1 MLENDVQLIRRV
13 LSGNDSA
20 FATLVERHQKGI
32 HALVWRKIGDF
43 HYAEEI
49 TQDTFI
55 QAYSKLTTLKDPNHF
70 SGWLYV
76 IASRLSLNWIQ
87 RHKPAM
93 QSLEDTPVE
102 EIEESSYK
110 HYMTEKHQKE
120 AAENRSEVVKEL
132 LETLPE
138 SERTVVTLHY
148 LGEMTAKEIGKYLG
162 VSVNTIKSRLR
173 RGRERLRESEP
184 LVREMLGG
192 VQLSTDLTARVMQ
205 EVADINLTPPPGT
218 GKPFIPWAALG
229 AATAVIVL
237 MLGVGNHYLAR
248 FQRPYSFEAHS
259 EPKVEIVEAPI
270 VLDFVSKPSTR
281 RQLGRTAAPGKN
293 SGTGAQISEVTLRA
307 NGQEDKLDFSTAQWT
322 QGYGPPGGMVRDIF
336 TTSQGN
342 VYAMSLT
349 GMYKLTS
356 DATAWTRVNA
366 AIPTDVLMP
375 TVEHRGTLYIVSTDK
390 IFASTDDGETWHP
403 FCTRP
408 TGRAVGFIIQ
418 AEQADRPQTIYLALR
433 DEGIFRS
440 TDAGMQWVPFND
452 GLLGERMTAMDA
464 VENTLFAG
472 TNHGLYRLDS
482 GRWEPLPIGTDA
494 VYSLMVFEKGLY
506 VGMGP
511 DLFHLSPIVLNKY
524 QNPFRRDPQHISS
537 LYYSAD
543 LGASWNDITPKNNLY
558 PMAAVPAGITVLAVG
573 ETLLAL
579 GATPFHSTDGG
590 KNWTNLGVDPMAFLH
605 HYIPSVAVNKKTFY
619 KVGAFGIH
627 RTTDAGESWEFFMN
641 GILGTRIRSLVA
653 FNNRLYAYNGHEV
666 FQSIDG
672 GVSWKT
678 IRMSGVQ
685 MMGKDE
691 TSEHKSK
698 LGHIIPNSTGAELLV
713 AGDILYLT
721 FNTVSDPQIF
731 GLSADSDMF
740 IRIQDIPTLDSEA
753 LPSELKKGSQETQ
766 STPLSE
772 ILSHS
777 IEAQMREDTLTINHD
792 VFYVEYKRGL
802 FKWKLGD
809 PQWTYTGLV
818 DTGEVHD
825 DDWTKGF
832 ELAVSGE
839 TVYVGKRDGKLF
851 QSLDAGNSW
860 RDVTPTLPL
869 RFTRF
874 KEIVFAG
881 STVYVAT
888 DKGVLISA
896 NGEYWQMITD
906 TANKPTVINQLAVKG
921 ATVYGAG
928 DTGVYRLDTRGQWEQ
943 ISSEG
948 IPDDVTSLAILNNR
962 LYGVTERR
970 GLCHIFL
977 EPVY

>member
-13 LSGNDSA
+13 LSGDDSA

-43 HYAEEI
+43 HHAEEVA
-49 TQDTFI
+49 QDTFI
-55 QAYSKLTTLKDPNHF
+55 QAYKKLATLKDPKHF

-87 RHKPAM
+87 RRKPTM
-93 QSLEDTPVE
+93 ESLEDTPVE

-110 HYMTEKHQKE
+110 HYMTEKRQAA

-132 LETLPE
+132 LEVLPE
-138 SERTVVTLHY
+138 SERTVVTLYY

-173 RGRERLRESEP
+173 RGRERLQQSEP

-192 VQLSTDLTARVMQ
+192 VQLSTDLTARVMR
-205 EVADINLTPPPGT
+205 EVADINPTAPPGN
-218 GKPFIPWAALG
+218 GKPLVPWAALG

-259 EPKVEIVEAPI
+259 EPKVEIVKAPI

-281 RQLGRTAAPGKN
+281 RQLGRAAAPGKS

-307 NGQEDKLDFSTAQWT
+307 NGQEDKLDFSNAQWT

-356 DATAWTRVNA
+356 DATAWTRLNA

-375 TVEHRGTLYIVSTDK
+375 TAEHHGTLYIVSTDK

-403 FCTRP
+403 FCPRP
-408 TGRAVGFIIQ
+408 TGRAVGFIITQ
-418 AEQADRPQTIYLALR
+418 TRQADRTQTMYLALR
-433 DEGIFRS
+433 DKGIFRS
-440 TDAGMQWVPFND
+440 ADAGMQWNPLND
-452 GLLGERMTAMDA
+452 GLVGERMTALDA
-464 VENTLFAG
+464 VEDTLFAG
-472 TNHGLYRLDS
+472 TNQGLYRLDS
-482 GRWEPLPIGTDA
+482 GRWEPLPVGTDA
-494 VYSLMVFEKGLY
+494 VYSLTVFQKGLY

-511 DLFHLSPIVLNKY
+511 DLFRLSPPVLNKY
-524 QNPFRRDPQHISS
+524 HTFRRDPQHISR

-543 LGASWNDITPKNNLY
+543 LGTSWNDITPKNNLY
-558 PMAAVPAGITVLAVG
+558 PMVIPAGITVLAAG

-579 GATPFHSTDGG
+579 GATHFHSTDGG

-605 HYIPSVAVNKKTFY
+605 HYIPSVAVDEKTFY
-619 KVGAFGIH
+619 KVGGFGIH
-627 RTTDAGESWEFFMN
+627 RTTDAGKSWELFMN

-666 FQSIDG
+666 FQSVDG

-678 IRMSGVQ
+678 IQ
-685 MMGKDE
+685 MMGNHEISKYE
-691 TSEHKSK
+691 SK
-698 LGHIIPNSTGAELLV
+698 LGHIAPNSTGAELLV
-713 AGDILYLT
+713 AGDILYFT
-721 FNTVSDPQIF
+721 FDTKSDPQIF
-731 GLSADSDMF
+731 GLSADGNMF
-740 IRIQDIPTLDSEA
+740 IRIQDIPTLDSGA
-753 LPSELKKGSQETQ
+753 LPSELKKGSQGTQ
-766 STPLSE
+766 SAPLSE
-772 ILSHS
+772 ILSHYT
-777 IEAQMREDTLTINHD
+777 EAQMREDTLTISRD

-809 PQWTYTGLV
+809 PQWTYTGLL
-818 DTGEVHD
+818 DAGEAPD
-825 DDWTKGF
+825 DSWGKGF

-851 QSLDAGNSW
+851 QSIDAGNSW

-896 NGEYWQMITD
+896 TGEYWQVIAD
-906 TANKPTVINQLAVKG
+906 TVNKPTVINQLAVEG

-928 DTGVYRLDTRGQWEQ
+928 ETGVYRLETHGQWKQ

-948 IPDDVTSLAILNNR
+948 IPEDVTSLAILNNK
-962 LYGVTERR
+962 LYGVTQRR
-970 GLCHIFL
+970 GLFHISL